1 LKTES
6 VDISKIIPYS
16 RNPRNND
23 ESVDNVASS
32 IKEFGFRQPIVVD
45 EDFVVLAGHTR
56 LKASKKLNLK
66 EVPVHMATGLSD
78 GQKKAFRLMDN
89 RSAEDSKWD
98 DKLLS
103 LELVDLKELGLDLD
117 ITGFTEKEI
126 VTALNVEESYV
137 GLTDEDET
145 PEIPEEAETEI
156 GQIWKLGNHRVL
168 CGDNTD
174 SQSLEKL
181 LDDKTADLYLTD
193 PPYNVNYEGSNA
205 LKIKNDNLK
214 DEDFNTFLT
223 ESFLNARQKLK
234 SGSSFYIF
242 HADSEGYNFRS
253 ACRNSELDVRQCLI
267 WVKNALVMGRQD
279 YHWQHEPIL
288 YGWMKGSSNS
298 WYSDRKQTTILN
310 FPKPMKNKEHPTM
323 KPVAMVEYLIKNSSK
338 HEDIVLDTFL
348 GSGSI
353 IIACEKSNRI
363 CYGIELEPKYCDV
376 IIKRW
381 EDFTGEKAQLI
392 KK

>member
-1 LKTES
+1 MKTES

-168 CGDNTD
+168 CGDSTD

-288 YGWMKGSSNS
+288 YGWMKGSSHS

>member
-288 YGWMKGSSNS
+288 YGWMKGSSHS